1 MEQNINDLFIQA
13 SNQKEVTR
21 ARVVFTKE
29 NDNNIYIT
37 APYTISIV
45 NYLIED
51 YSKQKFNYQKTLI
64 GTTKFDN
71 NPKFDNNFKIE
82 CNTTEQQTEI
92 LSAL

>member
-13 SNQKEVTR
+13 LKQKEVTR

-82 CNTTEQQTEI
+82 CNTSEQQTEI
-92 LSAL
+92 LLAL

>member
-13 SNQKEVTR
+13 LNQKEVTR

-45 NYLIED
+45 NYLIEKKL
-51 YSKQKFNYQKTLI
+51 YL
-64 GTTKFDN
+64 
-71 NPKFDNNFKIE
+71 
-82 CNTTEQQTEI
+82 C
-92 LSAL
+92 